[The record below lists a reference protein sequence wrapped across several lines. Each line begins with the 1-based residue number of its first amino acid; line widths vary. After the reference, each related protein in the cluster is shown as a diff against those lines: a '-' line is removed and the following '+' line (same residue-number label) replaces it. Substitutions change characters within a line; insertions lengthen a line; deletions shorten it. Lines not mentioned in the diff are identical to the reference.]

1 MRVGIIQSN
10 YIPWRGFFDFIDDVD
25 LFIFHDDL
33 QYTKSDWRNRNRIKT
48 PQGWQWLT
56 VPVKQ
61 GHTRRLIMETQIDYS
76 RQWQKMHFN
85 KLQANYYAAP
95 FMDNFLDDFMSI
107 INQEFSKISDLNVAL
122 CRWVME
128 VLEIRTPLRFSPEF
142 SPVGKKTARLI
153 DILTKV
159 GADAYLSGPAAAG
172 YLDVELFRRHGI
184 RLEFKSY
191 DYPSYPQL
199 WGEFVGEVSV
209 LDLLFNTGPE
219 ARRYLKSRTPNRQV
233 V

>member
-33 QYTKSDWRNRNRIKT
+33 QYTKEDWRNRNRIKT

-61 GHTRRLIMETQIDYS
+61 GHTQRLIMETEIDYS
-76 RQWQKMHFN
+76 QKWQKIHFN
-85 KLQANYYAAP
+85 RLQANYYAAP
-95 FMDNFLDDFMSI
+95 FMDNFLDAFMSI

-128 VLEIRTPLRFSPEF
+128 RLEIRTPVRWSHEL

-153 DILTKV
+153 DILNKV
-159 GADAYLSGPAAAG
+159 GADTYLSGPSGAN
-172 YLDVELFRRHGI
+172 YLDVELFRRHGLQ
-184 RLEFKSY
+184 LEFKSY
-191 DYPSYPQL
+191 DYPPYPQP
-199 WGEFVGEVSV
+199 WGEFLGEVSV
-209 LDLLFNTGPE
+209 LDLLFNTGPG
-219 ARRYLKSRTPNRQV
+219 ARRYLKSQTPNRRV
-233 V
+233 G